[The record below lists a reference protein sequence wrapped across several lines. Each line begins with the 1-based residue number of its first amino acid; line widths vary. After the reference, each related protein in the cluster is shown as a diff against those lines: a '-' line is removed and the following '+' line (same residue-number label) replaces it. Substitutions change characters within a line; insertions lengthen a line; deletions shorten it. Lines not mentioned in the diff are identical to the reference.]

1 MDFEKT
7 ARKYRRKLVIDE
19 GSPSASA
26 VGFSRDMIV
35 KLIPHRE
42 PFLLIDTIDA
52 VDFEQQT
59 IAGSRKIDP
68 GDPIFEGHFPDY
80 AIYPGVL
87 QVEMIGQLA
96 VCYYVLSQDRSLK
109 EERENAELNVRAL
122 KINHALFQHELRPGD
137 EAQIVGKVL
146 EADEFKFQGIGQVI
160 SGGKVCTVV
169 IAEFFIVE

>member
-1 MDFEKT
+1 MDYEKI
-7 ARKYRRKLVIDE
+7 ARKYRRKPVVE
-19 GSPSASA
+19 ERSSSATA
-26 VGFSRDMIV
+26 AGFSRDMIV

-42 PFLLIDTIDA
+42 PFLLIDTIDT

-59 IAGSRKIDP
+59 ITGSRRIAP

-96 VCYYVLSQDRSLK
+96 VCYYVLSKDKSLK
-109 EERENAELNVRAL
+109 QEREDAELNVRAL

-146 EADEFKFQGIGQVI
+146 EADEFKFQGIGQVV